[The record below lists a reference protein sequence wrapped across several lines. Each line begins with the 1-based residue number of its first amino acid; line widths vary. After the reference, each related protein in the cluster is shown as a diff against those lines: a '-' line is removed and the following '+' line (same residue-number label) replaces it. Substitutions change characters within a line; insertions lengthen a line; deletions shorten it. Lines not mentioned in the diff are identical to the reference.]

1 MKLAHAAA
9 SLVWTGSATFS
20 SAARW
25 VSDLVI
31 LFPFGLPA
39 AARTPYDVG
48 CTMLVRCTICQGGG
62 GGPCWE
68 ELEMAKDEVAED
80 EVAEDEA
87 AEDDVTGG
95 APRPALST
103 ERVLREALRL
113 ADEEGLDA
121 VSMRRLGRELGAGAM
136 SLYHYVSSKDELLD
150 GMVDLVFAEIE
161 APSGESAWRTAMRRR
176 SSSARDVLLR
186 HSGAVALMESRTN
199 PGLANLQHREAVTA
213 CLRRAGFSIEMT
225 VHANWLLDSYVYG
238 FVLEESSLP
247 FDTAEELADMADDVY
262 MPLLPPEQY
271 PYLNEVAGAL
281 LAGGYDHRAE
291 FVFGLDVILD
301 ALERLREDRKS
312 VV

>member
-1 MKLAHAAA
+1 
-9 SLVWTGSATFS
+9 
-20 SAARW
+20 
-25 VSDLVI
+25 
-31 LFPFGLPA
+31 
-39 AARTPYDVG
+39 
-48 CTMLVRCTICQGGG
+48 
-62 GGPCWE
+62 
-68 ELEMAKDEVAED
+68 MAKDEV
-80 EVAEDEA
+80 

-161 APSGESAWRTAMRRR
+161 APSDESDWRTAMRRR

-186 HSGAVALMESRTN
+186 HSWAVALMESRTN

-238 FVLEESSLP
+238 FVLEEASLP

-271 PYLNEVAGAL
+271 PYLNEVAGAV

-301 ALERLREDRKS
+301 ALERLRESGEAR
-312 VV
+312 